1 VERISTICPS
11 VNFFDDWGIQYHYVT
26 PDVHRANGQVERYM
40 RTIMN
45 LIRIETRVRSEWPN
59 VLWKIQLVLN
69 TTIHK
74 STKMT
79 PLQILIGI
87 DSSTPLIQAALNDLT
102 PDLSPVRN
110 MKLDRQRVAE
120 RLKPNVNDENKLN
133 QKRRDK
139 ARYVVGNF
147 VLLHRASKLHAS
159 KSDFEYMGPY
169 EIVNIT
175 EEGRYD
181 LRKLGPGRKTIVKAA
196 KEQLRL
202 WPVDWSLGTDLEDL
216 LITLD
221 GADESCDL
229 SFVDKRLLEGKVCP
243 VE

>member
-1 VERISTICPS
+1 
-11 VNFFDDWGIQYHYVT
+11 
-26 PDVHRANGQVERYM
+26 M

-133 QKRRDK
+133 QKRRDN

-196 KEQLRL
+196 KEQLRV

-221 GADESCDL
+221 SADESCDL
-229 SFVDKRLLEGKVCP
+229 LFVDKRLLEETESKP
-243 VE
+243 SEKKRKK